1 MSKKVKSQASSSR
14 AAASTFGSF
23 GGFSSAFSSQGR
35 EPSSITYVT
44 EPPDLSQISEPQL
57 VIAFKNFLKKD
68 EVTRSKS
75 LDDMRDYV
83 SSVEARKGTLD
94 DGFLEAWVRLHLRS
108 MSWENLVTPYLFIR
122 RLKYIHGHQLIL
134 VVRYGSHPTRSRV
147 L

>member
-23 GGFSSAFSSQGR
+23 GGFSSAFASQGR
-35 EPSSITYVT
+35 EPSSLTYVT

-83 SSVEARKGTLD
+83 SGVEARKGTLD
-94 DGFLEAWVRLHLRS
+94 DGFLEAWVCLHLRS
-108 MSWENLVTPYLFIR
+108 ISWENLVTPYSFIY
-122 RLKYIHGHQLIL
+122 RLKYIPGHQLIL
-134 VVRYGSHPTRSRV
+134 VVRYGNYPTRFRV